1 MKYFSQWFAIGF
13 FLAAVKLC
21 SPALAQELPLDEEGG
36 DISDAMR
43 NKPVECYQAQSVIEQ
58 ADKNGYEVFW
68 QGSNIKD
75 NFPDNTIAILI
86 RPDLNAWIA
95 LELNAEAACLLGYG
109 GNFWLFNQF
118 YPKLEPI
125 DEGKEDGK
133 DQSSN

>member
-1 MKYFSQWFAIGF
+1 MKDFAQWFTIGF

-21 SPALAQELPLDEEGG
+21 SPTLAQELPVDEGEGT
-36 DISDAMR
+36 DALVR
-43 NKPVECYQAQSVIEQ
+43 QKPVECYVAQSVIEQ
-58 ADKNGYEVFW
+58 ADQNGYEVFW

-86 RPDLNAWIA
+86 RPDLNAWLA
-95 LELNAEAACLLGYG
+95 LEMNAEAACILGYG

-118 YPKLEPI
+118 YPKLESI
-125 DEGKEDGK
+125 DEETEDGK

>member
-1 MKYFSQWFAIGF
+1 MRDFAQWFTIGF

-21 SPALAQELPLDEEGG
+21 SPTLAEELPADEEG
-36 DISDAMR
+36 SDALIR
-43 NKPVECYQAQSVIEQ
+43 QKPVECYQAQSVIDQ

-86 RPDLNAWIA
+86 RPDLNAWLA

-109 GNFWLFNQF
+109 GNFWLFDQF
-118 YPKLEPI
+118 YQKLESI
-125 DEGKEDGK
+125 DKETEDGK

>member
-1 MKYFSQWFAIGF
+1 MKDFAQWFTIGF

-21 SPALAQELPLDEEGG
+21 SPTLAQELPVDEGEGT
-36 DISDAMR
+36 DALVR
-43 NKPVECYQAQSVIEQ
+43 QKPVECYVAQSVIEQ
-58 ADKNGYEVFW
+58 ADQNGYEVFW

-75 NFPDNTIAILI
+75 DFPDNTIAILI

-95 LELNAEAACLLGYG
+95 LEMNAEAACILGYG

-125 DEGKEDGK
+125 DKETEDGK

>member
-1 MKYFSQWFAIGF
+1 MKDFAQWFTIGF

-21 SPALAQELPLDEEGG
+21 SPTLAQELPVDEGEGT
-36 DISDAMR
+36 DIVIKQ
-43 NKPVECYQAQSVIEQ
+43 KPVECYVAQSVIEQ
-58 ADKNGYEVFW
+58 ADQNGYEVFW

-86 RPDLNAWIA
+86 RPDLNAWLA
-95 LELNAEAACLLGYG
+95 LEMNSEAACILGYG

-125 DEGKEDGK
+125 DEETEDGK

>member
-1 MKYFSQWFAIGF
+1 MRDFSQWFTIGF

-21 SPALAQELPLDEEGG
+21 SPALAQELPADEGEGT
-36 DISDAMR
+36 DIVIKQ
-43 NKPVECYQAQSVIEQ
+43 KPVECYIAQSVIEQ
-58 ADKNGYEVFW
+58 ADQNGYEVFW

-86 RPDLNAWIA
+86 RPDLNAWMA
-95 LELNAEAACLLGYG
+95 LEMNMEAACILGYG

-125 DEGKEDGK
+125 NEGTEDGK

>member
-1 MKYFSQWFAIGF
+1 MKDFAQWFTIGF

-21 SPALAQELPLDEEGG
+21 SPTLAQELPVDEGEGT
-36 DISDAMR
+36 DALIR
-43 NKPVECYQAQSVIEQ
+43 QKPVECYVAQSVIEQ
-58 ADKNGYEVFW
+58 ADQNGYEVFW

-75 NFPDNTIAILI
+75 NFPDNTLAILI

-95 LELNAEAACLLGYG
+95 LEMNAEAACILGYG

-125 DEGKEDGK
+125 DKETEDGK

>member
-1 MKYFSQWFAIGF
+1 MKDFAQWFTIGF

-21 SPALAQELPLDEEGG
+21 SPTLAQELPVDEGEGT
-36 DISDAMR
+36 DALVR
-43 NKPVECYQAQSVIEQ
+43 QKPVECYVAQSVIEQ
-58 ADKNGYEVFW
+58 ADQNGYEVFW

-86 RPDLNAWIA
+86 RPDLNAWLA
-95 LELNAEAACLLGYG
+95 LEMNAEAACILGYG

-125 DEGKEDGK
+125 DKETEDGK

>member
-1 MKYFSQWFAIGF
+1 MRDFSQWFTIGF

-21 SPALAQELPLDEEGG
+21 SPALAQELPADEGEG
-36 DISDAMR
+36 SDVVVKQ
-43 NKPVECYQAQSVIEQ
+43 KPVECYTAQSVIEQ
-58 ADKNGYEVFW
+58 ADQNGYEVFW

-86 RPDLNAWIA
+86 RPDLNAWLA
-95 LELNAEAACLLGYG
+95 LEMNTEAACILGYG

-125 DEGKEDGK
+125 DEETEDGK